1 MTTAALG
8 FINVSNLR
16 RVRKAEVPVQSFVK
30 SDGLDTCLACWK
42 VWMASDPDRDLGM
55 KTMSGMVGEAS
66 DHQDIY
72 EAQQAADN
80 RIAIA
85 TDAMINSLDRL
96 HKWAIY
102 RSCSI
107 ASVWQFPN
115 ANLLQASSEAKD
127 VLSAKLKVNTCTSV
141 LFF

>member
-8 FINVSNLR
+8 FTNASNLR
-16 RVRKAEVPVQSFVK
+16 RVRKADAPIRNFVK
-30 SDGLDTCLACWK
+30 ADGLDTCLACWK
-42 VWMASDPDRDLGM
+42 GWMASDPDRDLGM
-55 KTMSGMVGEAS
+55 KTMAGLVGEGA
-66 DHQDIY
+66 DQQDIY

-80 RIAIA
+80 KIGAA
-85 TDAMINSLDRL
+85 TDAMINSLERI

-115 ANLLQASSEAKD
+115 ADVLKVASEAREE
-127 VLSAKLKVNTCTSV
+127 LAAKLKKNMCTSLIFV
-141 LFF
+141 